1 MSFASA
7 LGLRGRPDA
16 RQGERTRVLLQAS
29 LLAGGRPMRIH
40 LLDLSS
46 HGALG
51 HADDPPDSGTIVWL
65 VCKGTE
71 ILSRTAWVR
80 GSRFGLAFDNPVPS
94 SKLTPMLSEGRRAL
108 ANGEIDTTAL
118 A

>member
-7 LGLRGRPDA
+7 LGFRGRPDA
-16 RQGERTRVLLQAS
+16 RQGERKRVLLQAS
-29 LLAGGRPMRIH
+29 LLASGRPTRIH

-51 HADDPPDSGTIVWL
+51 HADEPPESGEIVWL
-65 VCKGTE
+65 VCKGVE

-80 GSRFGLAFDNPVPS
+80 GPRFGLAFDTPVPS
-94 SKLTPMLSEGRRAL
+94 VKLAPMMKAGRRAL
-108 ANGEIDTTAL
+108 SADSQAQVF

>member
-7 LGLRGRPDA
+7 LGFRGRPDA

-29 LLAGGRPMRIH
+29 LLASGRPMRVH

-46 HGALG
+46 HGALA
-51 HADDPPDSGTIVWL
+51 HAIVPPQIGEIVWL
-65 VCKGTE
+65 VCKGAE

-80 GSRFGLAFDNPVPS
+80 GSRFGLAFDKPVAPV
-94 SKLTPMLSEGRRAL
+94 KLKPMLSEGRRAL
-108 ANGEIDTTAL
+108 EAGDPPPAL
-118 A
+118 G

>member
-7 LGLRGRPDA
+7 LGFRGRPDA

-29 LLAGGRPMRIH
+29 LLASGRPSRIH
-40 LLDLSS
+40 LLDLSAY
-46 HGALG
+46 GALA
-51 HADDPPDSGTIVWL
+51 HAAEPPEPGEIVWL
-65 VCKGTE
+65 VCKGCE

-80 GSRFGLAFDNPVPS
+80 GTRFGLAFDKPVPGA
-94 SKLTPMLSEGRRAL
+94 KLQSLLAEGRRAL
-108 ANGEIDTTAL
+108 VAEPAAPAL